1 MTTRTIRVRVVAGV
15 AVFGLIAA
23 ACSSSSSSTS
33 KSSTTRT
40 TTAAAKPAAVVYPGT
55 QWDHV
60 DAASAGFDQAGLD
73 EIATRAK
80 KGGSNCFLVS
90 RRGKIVDEQYWNNT
104 TPDSAQEVF
113 SATKSYTSTLVGI
126 AQHDGKLD
134 IADKA
139 SKYIPQWAG
148 GPSADVTLKNLLQMD
163 SGRHWDVKTDYLDM
177 AVTAKDKTAF
187 SIALGQDA
195 PPGTKWVYN
204 NAALQTMA
212 TVLQQAT
219 GEDPATFAQDKLLG
233 PIGMAQSRMIKDA
246 SGGTLMFMGLQ
257 STCRDMARYGYLM
270 LNNGK
275 WKNTQVVPAA
285 WVHDATGH
293 SSQPGNAGYGY
304 LWWLNRKGPIV
315 DPLLAAV
322 GKPGSEVTIG
332 QMAPGA
338 PADMYWAIGLGG
350 QFIQVDPGSATV
362 VVRLGPARAPD
373 GAREFSQRDTADVVT
388 QALTK

>member
-1 MTTRTIRVRVVAGV
+1 MRSWIGY
-15 AVFGLIAA
+15 LDQQDPAA
-23 ACSSSSSSTS
+23 AIRARQRYECLQPYAGESDLP
-33 KSSTTRT
+33 RL
-40 TTAAAKPAAVVYPGT
+40 AL
-55 QWDHV
+55 
-60 DAASAGFDQAGLD
+60 AASALNEAPPSL
-73 EIATRAK
+73 
-80 KGGSNCFLVS
+80 
-90 RRGKIVDEQYWNNT
+90 Y
-104 TPDSAQEVF
+104 AQE
-113 SATKSYTSTLVGI
+113 
-126 AQHDGKLD
+126 
-134 IADKA
+134 
-139 SKYIPQWAG
+139 
-148 GPSADVTLKNLLQMD
+148 
-163 SGRHWDVKTDYLDM
+163 
-177 AVTAKDKTAF
+177 
-187 SIALGQDA
+187 
-195 PPGTKWVYN
+195 
-204 NAALQTMA
+204 
-212 TVLQQAT
+212 
-219 GEDPATFAQDKLLG
+219 KLLG
-233 PIGMAQSRMIKDA
+233 PIGMTQSHMTKDR